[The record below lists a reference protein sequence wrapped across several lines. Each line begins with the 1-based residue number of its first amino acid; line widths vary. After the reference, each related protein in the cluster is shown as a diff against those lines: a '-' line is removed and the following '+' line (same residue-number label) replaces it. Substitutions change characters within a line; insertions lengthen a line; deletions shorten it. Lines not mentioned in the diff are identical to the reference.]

1 MPSKYELAQR
11 QNISK
16 AYLIRLLLICSQRVL
31 VKTSF
36 RNEFQGLFGPD
47 FKKLNIITA
56 YNLVYNAA
64 LLTGQSIGYILN
76 PNKLVNAK
84 DRTVCFRPFTPAL
97 KAGLGIVWEKYR
109 FFHLLQIFNAL
120 QKNLLDKQRPVLSCA
135 D

>member
-1 MPSKYELAQR
+1 M
-11 QNISK
+11 
-16 AYLIRLLLICSQRVL
+16 
-31 VKTSF
+31 
-36 RNEFQGLFGPD
+36 
-47 FKKLNIITA
+47 
-56 YNLVYNAA
+56 VYNAA
-64 LLTGQSIGYILN
+64 LLAGQNIGYILN

-97 KAGLGIVWEKYR
+97 KAGLGIVWEKYL